1 MFGARTNKKKNSSDQ
16 KKNRW
21 ASQNVCNDS
30 LSNNQCDKGVMKV
43 PPEISCMSAVR
54 AHYGGVISCNISGRP
69 WIYQILCLFY
79 ILIDLGGQNPLL
91 HLNVSSYIWACICR
105 YFQHHA
111 SLLVNHYIW
120 LKELNSQTEADSVIW
135 QNFWK
140 MLI

>member
-69 WIYQILCLFY
+69 KSSIQRDRPRSLDLRALFKGIL
-79 ILIDLGGQNPLL
+79 
-91 HLNVSSYIWACICR
+91 R
-105 YFQHHA
+105 
-111 SLLVNHYIW
+111 
-120 LKELNSQTEADSVIW
+120 
-135 QNFWK
+135 
-140 MLI
+140 M